1 MKPGE
6 VVSVAFHFPFLF
18 NWTRNVRKLLDF
30 LSKYN
35 YWFVFILLE
44 VISLFAL
51 FRFNG
56 YQGSVWF
63 TSANTVAGKVL
74 EGQSKVLSYLALSEN
89 NQALTRHNVML
100 EHRIAQLEHKL
111 EKMDTKRSYTEQR
124 TDSLLRP
131 YHLLDAY
138 VVNNSVLL
146 QDNYITI
153 NRGEVDGVRPEM
165 GVVCGTGVVGIV
177 YLTAPHYSIVLPV
190 LNSKSNISCRLRHS
204 GYFGYLNWDGG
215 NPLYAWMN
223 DVPRYAKIKPGDVIE
238 TSGFSAV
245 FPEGL
250 FIGRVKQVSNSTDG
264 LSYKIKVHLGT
275 DFARLRDVSVILSP
289 AQNELD
295 SLSVKLKEKT
305 RK

>member
-1 MKPGE
+1 M
-6 VVSVAFHFPFLF
+6 
-18 NWTRNVRKLLDF
+18 RKLLDF

-35 YWFVFILLE
+35 YWLVFILLE
-44 VISLFAL
+44 AISLCAL

-63 TSANTVAGKVL
+63 TSANTVSGKVM
-74 EGQSKVLSYLALSEN
+74 EWQSNILAYLALGDN
-89 NQALTRHNVML
+89 NRALTERNVVL
-100 EHRIAQLEHKL
+100 EHRIAQLEHQL
-111 EKMDTKRSYTEQR
+111 EKLDTQHSYTEQR
-124 TDSLLRP
+124 TDSLLRS
-131 YHLLDAY
+131 YQLLDAT

-153 NRGEVDGVRPEM
+153 NRGEADGVRPEM

-177 YLTAPHYSIVLPV
+177 YLTAPHYSIVMPV
-190 LNSKSNISCRLRHS
+190 LNSKSNISCRLRKS

-223 DVPRYAKIKPGDVIE
+223 DVPRYAKIKTGDVIE
-238 TSGFSAV
+238 TSGFSSV

-250 FIGRVKQVSNSTDG
+250 FIGKVNQVRNSKDG
-264 LSYKIKVHLGT
+264 LSYRIKVHLGT
-275 DFARLRDVSVILSP
+275 DFARLRDVSIIMSSD
-289 AQNELD
+289 QNELD
-295 SLSVKLKEKT
+295 SLASQLKEKS

>member
-1 MKPGE
+1 M
-6 VVSVAFHFPFLF
+6 
-18 NWTRNVRKLLDF
+18 RKLLDF

-35 YWFVFILLE
+35 YWLVFILLE
-44 VISLFAL
+44 AVSLCAL

-63 TSANTVAGKVL
+63 TSANTVSGKVM
-74 EGQSKVLSYLALSEN
+74 EWQSNILAYLALGDN
-89 NQALTRHNVML
+89 NRALTERNVVL
-100 EHRIAQLEHKL
+100 EHRIAQLEHQL
-111 EKMDTKRSYTEQR
+111 ENLDTQHSYTEQR
-124 TDSLLRP
+124 TDSLLRS
-131 YHLLDAY
+131 YQLLDAT

-153 NRGEVDGVRPEM
+153 NRGEADGVRPEM

-177 YLTAPHYSIVLPV
+177 YLTAPHYSIVMPV
-190 LNSKSNISCRLRHS
+190 LNSKSNISCRLRKS

-223 DVPRYAKIKPGDVIE
+223 DVPRYAKIQTGDVIE
-238 TSGFSAV
+238 TSGFSSV

-250 FIGRVKQVSNSTDG
+250 FIGRVDQVRNSKDG
-264 LSYKIKVHLGT
+264 LSYRIKVHLGT
-275 DFARLRDVSVILSP
+275 DFARLRDVSVIMSSD
-289 AQNELD
+289 QDELE
-295 SLSVKLKEKT
+295 SLASQLKEKS

>member
-1 MKPGE
+1 M
-6 VVSVAFHFPFLF
+6 
-18 NWTRNVRKLLDF
+18 RKLLDF

-35 YWFVFILLE
+35 YWLVFILLE
-44 VISLFAL
+44 AISLCAL

-63 TSANTVAGKVL
+63 TSANTVSGKVM
-74 EGQSKVLSYLALSEN
+74 EWQSNILAYLALGDN
-89 NQALTRHNVML
+89 NRALTERNVVL
-100 EHRIAQLEHKL
+100 EHRIAQLEHQL
-111 EKMDTKRSYTEQR
+111 EKLDTQHSYTEQR
-124 TDSLLRP
+124 TDSLLRS
-131 YHLLDAY
+131 YQLLDAT

-153 NRGEVDGVRPEM
+153 NRGEADGVRPEM

-177 YLTAPHYSIVLPV
+177 YLTAPHYSIVMPV
-190 LNSKSNISCRLRHS
+190 LNSKSNISCRLRKS

-223 DVPRYAKIKPGDVIE
+223 DVPRYAKIQTGDVIE
-238 TSGFSAV
+238 TSGFSSV

-250 FIGRVKQVSNSTDG
+250 FIGKVNQVRNSKDG
-264 LSYKIKVHLGT
+264 LSYRIKVHLGT
-275 DFARLRDVSVILSP
+275 DFARLRDVSIIMSSD
-289 AQNELD
+289 QNELD
-295 SLSVKLKEKT
+295 SLASQLKEKS

>member
-18 NWTRNVRKLLDF
+18 NWTRNVHKLLDF

-63 TSANTVAGKVL
+63 TSANTVAGKFL

-89 NQALTRHNVML
+89 NRALTGRNVML
-100 EHRIAQLEHKL
+100 EHRIAQLEHEL
-111 EKMDTKRSYTEQR
+111 EKLDTKRTYTEQR
-124 TDSLLRP
+124 TDSLLQS
-131 YHLLDAY
+131 YQLLDAY

-153 NRGEVDGVRPEM
+153 NRGEADGVRPEM

-177 YLTAPHYSIVLPV
+177 YLTAPHYSIVLPM

-215 NPLYAWMN
+215 SPLYAWMN

-250 FIGRVKQVSNSTDG
+250 FIGRVKQVSNSKDG
-264 LSYKIKVHLGT
+264 LSYKVKVHLGT

-295 SLSVKLKEKT
+295 TLSVKLKEKT

>member
-63 TSANTVAGKVL
+63 TSANTVAGKFL
-74 EGQSKVLSYLALSEN
+74 EGQSKIMSYLALDEN
-89 NQALTRHNVML
+89 NRALTGRNIVL
-100 EHRIAQLEHKL
+100 EHRIAQLEHEL
-111 EKMDTKRSYTEQR
+111 EKLDTHRSYTEHR
-124 TDSLLRP
+124 TDSLLQS
-131 YHLLDAY
+131 YNLLEAC

-153 NRGEVDGVRPEM
+153 NRGEADGVRPEM

-177 YLTAPHYSIVLPV
+177 YLTAPHYSIVMPV
-190 LNSKSNISCRLRHS
+190 LNSKSSISCRLRHS

-223 DVPRYAKIKPGDVIE
+223 DVPRYAKIKTGDVIE

-250 FIGRVKQVSNSTDG
+250 FIGRVKQVNNSKDG

-275 DFARLRDVSVILSP
+275 DFARLRDVCVILSP
-289 AQNELD
+289 ARNELD
-295 SLSVKLKEKT
+295 SLSVKLKEKS

>member
-6 VVSVAFHFPFLF
+6 VIPVAFHFPFLF
-18 NWTRNVRKLLDF
+18 NRTRNVRKLLDF

-44 VISLFAL
+44 GISLFAL

-63 TSANTVAGKVL
+63 TSANTVAGQIM
-74 EGQSKVLSYLALSEN
+74 EWHSKTLSYLALGDN
-89 NQALTRHNVML
+89 NRALTERNVVL
-100 EHRIAQLEHKL
+100 EHRIAQLEHRL
-111 EKMDTKRSYTEQR
+111 EQLDTQRSYTEQR
-124 TDSLLRP
+124 TDSLLQSYR
-131 YHLLDAY
+131 LLEAN
-138 VVNNSVLL
+138 VVNNSVLR

-153 NRGEVDGVRPEM
+153 NRGEADGVRPEM

-177 YLTAPHYSIVLPV
+177 YLTAPHYSIVIPV
-190 LNSKSNISCRLRHS
+190 LNSNSNISCRLRKS

-223 DVPRYAKIKPGDVIE
+223 DVPRYAKIKAGDVIE
-238 TSGFSAV
+238 TSGFSSV

-250 FIGRVKQVSNSTDG
+250 FIGKVSQVSNSKDG
-264 LSYKIKVHLGT
+264 LSYRIKVHLGT
-275 DFARLRDVSVILSP
+275 DFARLRDVCVIMSP
-289 AQNELD
+289 DQNELD
-295 SLSVKLKEKT
+295 SLATRLKEKS

>member
-18 NWTRNVRKLLDF
+18 NWTRNVHKLLDF

-63 TSANTVAGKVL
+63 TSANTVAGKFL

-89 NQALTRHNVML
+89 NRALTGRNVML
-100 EHRIAQLEHKL
+100 EHRIAQLEHEL
-111 EKMDTKRSYTEQR
+111 EKLDTKRTYTEQR
-124 TDSLLRP
+124 ADSLLQS
-131 YHLLDAY
+131 YQLLDAY

-153 NRGEVDGVRPEM
+153 NRGEADGVRPEM

-177 YLTAPHYSIVLPV
+177 YLTAPHYSIVLPM

-215 NPLYAWMN
+215 SPLYAWMN

-250 FIGRVKQVSNSTDG
+250 FIGRVKQVSNSKDG
-264 LSYKIKVHLGT
+264 LSYKVKVHLGT

-295 SLSVKLKEKT
+295 TLSVKLKEKT

>member
-1 MKPGE
+1 M
-6 VVSVAFHFPFLF
+6 
-18 NWTRNVRKLLDF
+18 RKLLDF

-63 TSANTVAGKVL
+63 TSANTVAGRIL
-74 EGQSKVLSYLALSEN
+74 EGQSKFLSYLALSDN
-89 NQALTRHNVML
+89 NRALTNRNVVL
-100 EHRIAQLEHKL
+100 EHRIAQLEHELQKT
-111 EKMDTKRSYTEQR
+111 DTKRSYTEHR
-124 TDSLLRP
+124 TDSLLQT
-131 YHLLDAY
+131 YTLLDAY
-138 VVNNSVLL
+138 VVNNSVLQ

-153 NRGEVDGVRPEM
+153 NRGEADGVRPEM

-250 FIGRVKQVSNSTDG
+250 FIGRVKQVNNSKDG
-264 LSYKIKVHLGT
+264 LSYQIKVHLGT

-289 AQNELD
+289 ARNELD
-295 SLSVKLKEKT
+295 TLSVKLKEKT
-305 RK
+305 RKL

>member
-18 NWTRNVRKLLDF
+18 NWTRNVHKLLDF

-63 TSANTVAGKVL
+63 TSANTVAGKFL

-89 NQALTRHNVML
+89 NRALTGRNVML
-100 EHRIAQLEHKL
+100 EHRIAQLEHEL
-111 EKMDTKRSYTEQR
+111 EKLDSKRTYTEQR
-124 TDSLLRP
+124 TDSLLQS
-131 YHLLDAY
+131 YQLLDAY

-153 NRGEVDGVRPEM
+153 NRGEADGVRPEM

-177 YLTAPHYSIVLPV
+177 YLTAPHYSIVLPM

-215 NPLYAWMN
+215 SPLYAWMN

-250 FIGRVKQVSNSTDG
+250 FIGRVKQVSNSKDG
-264 LSYKIKVHLGT
+264 LSYKVKVHLGT

-295 SLSVKLKEKT
+295 TLSVKLKEKT